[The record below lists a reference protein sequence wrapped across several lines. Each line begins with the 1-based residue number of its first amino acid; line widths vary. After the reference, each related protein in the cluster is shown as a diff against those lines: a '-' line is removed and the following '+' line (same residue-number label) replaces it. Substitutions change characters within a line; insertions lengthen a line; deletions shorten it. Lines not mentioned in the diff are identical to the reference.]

1 MSDINAPK
9 PDLNQLLTDLINR
22 LSSLPEDITK
32 LVTTVQGIGNLLTRQ
47 QEDSDSRERRNK
59 DKEDLYTQAEKAKI
73 EKETRKINMV
83 ESLLELQKEQIE
95 LLKNQPDAF
104 QRLLDQATSKEAR
117 KEGQGIAQ
125 DYERGQRQNLGAN
138 FRGALAENLVEG
150 SGLLSLG
157 NLILKSISGG
167 KLGTSGS
174 ESPGSTTSQMKNN
187 QRMLNKNARARFGD
201 LSERTN
207 AYALPNEERESYL
220 ANLER
225 KKSLRLSRNK
235 MQQDAL
241 SRPGRRGPRR
251 KVNDAIITKDGQV
264 IETDEEDNI
273 FATKSPI
280 GGGQG
285 KPTSLDPTIMDA
297 FENPANAPIVAINLL
312 NDMNKSFKK
321 FMDGGE
327 SDASGQPMGGPL
339 SFLSGAGGKMSR
351 LAKKVLI
358 GAAVAAAVVGIGVF
372 IYESIFGKKPEN
384 QSSPASSTQGNN
396 TPSNSTGKASGSG
409 GVDTVSGSYNTS
421 SNQSGITKS
430 SVGTSYGSSNLPSL
444 SSLNDISQHQGGV
457 TPYSSGS
464 TYHQGGN
471 TSYSSGSTYHQG
483 GNTSYS
489 SGSTYHQGGNT
500 SYNLNNSPYYHAG
513 TDSSSMGVNF
523 PEGMY
528 EGDPGIVRSV
538 GGDVGG
544 QIGTDQKRSIPGGSS
559 VASKSE
565 VKNLSDLLEKIVND
579 GRELIQVTR
588 LNVEET
594 KKLGE
599 RDDSPVPI
607 APRNNQIRASQ

>member
-1 MSDINAPK
+1 
-9 PDLNQLLTDLINR
+9 
-22 LSSLPEDITK
+22 
-32 LVTTVQGIGNLLTRQ
+32 
-47 QEDSDSRERRNK
+47 
-59 DKEDLYTQAEKAKI
+59 
-73 EKETRKINMV
+73 
-83 ESLLELQKEQIE
+83 
-95 LLKNQPDAF
+95 
-104 QRLLDQATSKEAR
+104 
-117 KEGQGIAQ
+117 
-125 DYERGQRQNLGAN
+125 
-138 FRGALAENLVEG
+138 
-150 SGLLSLG
+150 
-157 NLILKSISGG
+157 
-167 KLGTSGS
+167 
-174 ESPGSTTSQMKNN
+174 
-187 QRMLNKNARARFGD
+187 MLNKNARARFGD

-241 SRPGRRGPRR
+241 SRSGRRGPRR

-312 NDMNKSFKK
+312 NDINNSFKK

-358 GAAVAAAVVGIGVF
+358 GAAVAAAVIGIGTF

-396 TPSNSTGKASGSG
+396 TLSNLTGNASG
-409 GVDTVSGSYNTS
+409 TVSGSYNTS
-421 SNQSGITKS
+421 SNQSVVTQTPVGDSADIPIFKDRELL
-430 SVGTSYGSSNLPSL
+430 SVTPSL
-444 SSLNDISQHQGGV
+444 SSSKMISQHQGGV
-457 TPYSSGS
+457 TP
-464 TYHQGGN
+464 
-471 TSYSSGSTYHQG
+471 
-483 GNTSYS
+483 YS

-523 PEGMY
+523 PEGVY

-607 APRNNQIRASQ
+607 APRNSQVRASQ

>member
-117 KEGQGIAQ
+117 KEGQGISK

-207 AYALPNEERESYL
+207 AYALPEEERESYL

-225 KKSLRLSRNK
+225 KKSLRLSRNR

-358 GAAVAAAVVGIGVF
+358 GAAVAAAVIGIGTF

-409 GVDTVSGSYNTS
+409 GVDTVSGSFNNLG
-421 SNQSGITKS
+421 NQSGITKS
-430 SVGTSYGSSNLPSL
+430 SVGPSYSSPPYLSPS
-444 SSLNDISQHQGGV
+444 NEISQHQGGV
-457 TPYSSGS
+457 TP
-464 TYHQGGN
+464 
-471 TSYSSGSTYHQG
+471 
-483 GNTSYS
+483 YS

-607 APRNNQIRASQ
+607 APRNNQVRASQ